1 MTDRAHV
8 LWIATAVM
16 LVVALLVILSLV
28 RRRRLRGK
36 YGLFWLLVVTG
47 FLPFAIEPDLVDA
60 VGDRLG
66 IRYQPALLMI
76 AGIAV
81 LTLLAMHFSWEVSR
95 LEERS
100 RAMAEELALLR
111 ARVEGEDAAEPTH
124 PNLATDDAE
133 SVVSRQDP
141 RTTGELGDE

>member
-36 YGLFWLLVVTG
+36 YGLFWLLVVLG

-66 IRYQPALLMI
+66 VRYQPALLMI

-81 LTLLAMHFSWEVSR
+81 LTLLSMHFSWEVSR

-111 ARVEGEDAAEPTH
+111 AKVEESADSATSA
-124 PNLATDDAE
+124 NLATDDAK
-133 SVVSRQDP
+133 SVVDRQERLDHDD
-141 RTTGELGDE
+141 LGNG